1 MLPAEAEAKAEK
13 ASEARSMASGA
24 WDRTEAVDEL
34 PMLAGRAEPAEWA
47 EAVEQ
52 QPSTRLSFVTGKQL
66 VVVAEPS
73 MPDGKAKPK
82 ARVAKVPPASQ
93 FFNTKD
99 QDMRYARIIETVVV
113 ELLELPHDLEI
124 TEAFHPEIAATF
136 VSCEDEAVEQG
147 WLYENETFSPPMA
160 PPELTPEEKRAAMP
174 NLTARQL
181 RLGLL
186 HLGKLGGVPEAIA
199 ALPEPEKSQA
209 EIEWQFAS
217 EFRRL
222 HPLIVQLLPILGL
235 ADEDVDQAWLEFS
248 QV

>member
-1 MLPAEAEAKAEK
+1 MRYVRIDNL
-13 ASEARSMASGA
+13 
-24 WDRTEAVDEL
+24 
-34 PMLAGRAEPAEWA
+34 
-47 EAVEQ
+47 
-52 QPSTRLSFVTGKQL
+52 
-66 VVVAEPS
+66 VVAEIVS
-73 MPDGKAKPK
+73 
-82 ARVAKVPPASQ
+82 
-93 FFNTKD
+93 
-99 QDMRYARIIETVVV
+99 
-113 ELLELPHDLEI
+113 LPGSLTPED
-124 TEAFHPEIAATF
+124 AFHPEIAATF

-222 HPLIVQLLPILGL
+222 HPLIVQLRPILGL

>member
-1 MLPAEAEAKAEK
+1 
-13 ASEARSMASGA
+13 
-24 WDRTEAVDEL
+24 
-34 PMLAGRAEPAEWA
+34 
-47 EAVEQ
+47 
-52 QPSTRLSFVTGKQL
+52 
-66 VVVAEPS
+66 
-73 MPDGKAKPK
+73 
-82 ARVAKVPPASQ
+82 
-93 FFNTKD
+93 
-99 QDMRYARIIETVVV
+99 MRYARINDAVVA
-113 ELLELPHDLEI
+113 ELITLPVGVDINDAYH
-124 TEAFHPEIAATF
+124 HEIAATF
-136 VSCEDEAVEQG
+136 VLCEDEAVEQG

-160 PPELTPEEKRAAMP
+160 PPELTAEEKRAAMP